1 MGKVED
7 QPKKKANKG
16 TFTKDNPGPGR
27 PKGIPNK
34 LTTQVKEAM
43 ELAFE
48 GLGSVDELIEWGK
61 TNRTEFY
68 KLWIR
73 LLPAK
78 IEATGKDGEAL
89 FGPDQIVR
97 AANEIIAARSRK

>member
-1 MGKVED
+1 
-7 QPKKKANKG
+7 
-16 TFTKDNPGPGR
+16 
-27 PKGIPNK
+27 
-34 LTTQVKEAM
+34 
-43 ELAFE
+43 
-48 GLGSVDELIEWGK
+48 
-61 TNRTEFY
+61 
-68 KLWIR
+68 LWIR